1 MFHYPTAAKAALL
14 TLLASAALPAYGASY
29 LDTRQ
34 NMRGEA
40 TSYTASLSEIT
51 QGDIYRTTRILD
63 WRQPT
68 LQLWFD
74 LPASERTS
82 TITLN
87 LAADPL
93 TRVPGHA
100 PLQVQFNH
108 DKPVPVMSNGRGFE
122 AELSFDPAKARSRR
136 NSLKI
141 TFPAPTGTD
150 CVMPAHGKWSVDLS
164 ASTLSMTGRSRS
176 ANMSLREVEE
186 RLAQPAL
193 SPKRIGLIAFG
204 PDATDMQALAAQG
217 LALRTPD
224 IPKFS
229 VTDRGTDFN
238 VLMVTRDRLFDYTD
252 DPMILNSKGSR
263 VFVPKGRPTQLIFT
277 ADTDADILETLKL
290 FSVRHLPSARRPITS
305 LGEIDMQSRLDSDR
319 IVVTRKAKLAELGD
333 TDSFASFSDDSWA
346 SGAKTY
352 RFDVTDP
359 ANTRGEILLRLASS
373 EDVAETS
380 RLRVALNG
388 ETLGAAKLD
397 RRRKSVIFDVPS
409 GKLNATSNVLSL
421 LPELDAKPEYTCP
434 SVTASQPN
442 FMVGQGSKLTLD
454 TSYASPASELSRL
467 AATGSVFKDQ
477 QSYIA
482 LPREAREFEA
492 SLRILG
498 RLAKSAGQGLTEA
511 DYTRGSDV
519 GQDRHILVIGSAR
532 TQTRVLGDMTTA
544 PKALKQALQ
553 GQSISGENLLQ
564 SGIERFAS
572 AGLDDFAVQYAA
584 AKSGS
589 RKVSK
594 GGVAALYGNGAG
606 RMIGVI
612 SAAPSERF
620 TTVASQII
628 EPDHWNALRGGVARW
643 NKSSVIMAQ
652 TAQPIMGVSLRD
664 NQGSSLLDFDFPNI
678 DFPDFTLPD
687 FEMPTVKMP
696 EWSWPTNPLRRFN
709 AETRTADAPA
719 NEALVLRQAPV
730 HDISIEAKPVTMTA
744 EAQRGYIQEAR
755 ADRVETSE
763 GLRGRFTFETPD
775 MPDLNMPVLTA
786 PKMSSFQDIRRATK
800 SKWLSARRWS
810 QDKVDS
816 LMTMRSLKEIERR
829 TDRLQNRVKPS
840 GQKARKSLIERLPGK
855 GVVQFA
861 DRTYSVFGILLI
873 LSFMSVVFLMSM
885 ASPSSRLGG
894 RH

>member
-29 LDTRQ
+29 LDTHQ

-51 QGDIYRTTRILD
+51 QGDIYRTTRTLD

-74 LPASERTS
+74 LPASDRTS

-93 TRVPGHA
+93 TRVPSHA

-122 AELSFDPAKARSRR
+122 AELSFDPAKARTRR

-141 TFPAPTGTD
+141 IFPAPTGTE
-150 CVMPAHGKWSVDLS
+150 CVMPAHGKWSVDL
-164 ASTLSMTGRSRS
+164 ATSTLSIKGHSRS
-176 ANMSLREVEE
+176 VNMSLREVED

-193 SPKRIGLIAFG
+193 SPKRVGLIAFG

-217 LALRTPD
+217 MALRMPE

-229 VTDRGTDFN
+229 ITDKGTDFN
-238 VLMVTRDRLFDYTD
+238 ILMVTRDRLFDYTD
-252 DPMILNSKGSR
+252 DPMILNSKGPR

-277 ADTDADILETLKL
+277 ANTDAEILETLKL

-319 IVVTRKAKLAELGD
+319 VLVTRKAKLAELGN

-346 SGAKTY
+346 SGTKTY

-359 ANTRGEILLRLASS
+359 ANTSGEILLRLASS

-421 LPELDAKPEYTCP
+421 LPELDAKPGYSCP
-434 SVTASQPN
+434 STTANRPN
-442 FMVGQGSKLTLD
+442 FMVGQGSKLTLN

-467 AATGSVFKDQ
+467 AATGSVFKNE

-482 LPREAREFEA
+482 LPRDVREYEA

-511 DYTRGSDV
+511 DYTRRGDTQ
-519 GQDRHILVIGSAR
+519 QDRHILVIGSAR
-532 TQTRVLGDMTTA
+532 TQGEYLGDMKSA
-544 PKALKQALQ
+544 PKALKDALK
-553 GQSISGENLLQ
+553 GQSISGDNLLQ

-584 AKSGS
+584 AKSGPK
-589 RKVSK
+589 KVSK
-594 GGVAALYGNGAG
+594 GGVAGLYGNGTG
-606 RMIGVI
+606 HLIGVI
-612 SAAPSERF
+612 SSAPNERF
-620 TTVASQII
+620 TTIADQII
-628 EPDHWNALRGGVARW
+628 ELEHWNALRGSVARW
-643 NKSSVIMAQ
+643 DKSSVIMAQ
-652 TAQPIMGVSLRD
+652 TAQPIMGVSLDD
-664 NQGSSLLDFDFPNI
+664 NQGSRLLDFDFPTV
-678 DFPDFTLPD
+678 DLPDWTFPD
-687 FEMPTVKMP
+687 FEMPNVKMP
-696 EWSWPTNPLRRFN
+696 EWSWPSNPLRRFK
-709 AETRTADAPA
+709 AEKRTPVVPA
-719 NEALVLRQAPV
+719 TEALILRQAPV
-730 HDISIEAKPVTMTA
+730 QDISIETKRAATATNPQRMNVQETHQDSSKP
-744 EAQRGYIQEAR
+744 
-755 ADRVETSE
+755 SE
-763 GLRGRFTFETPD
+763 GLRGRFNFETPD
-775 MPDLNMPVLTA
+775 APDFKMPVFKA
-786 PKMSSFQDIRRATK
+786 PQMRSFQDVRRATK
-800 SKWLSARRWS
+800 TKWLSAQRWS
-810 QDKVDS
+810 QDKIDS